1 MRILVTADWHFHP
14 FKAFSRIGEDGVNS
28 RLADIARAWRWCLEQ
43 AKKEGCEVMCV
54 AGDLFH
60 VRGQLKPSVVNV
72 VLGCISDAVDRYGMR
87 LVMIPG
93 NHDMED
99 FRGGPTAVDLFGGMM
114 GVHVLHDRVVEIN
127 GVKFMGIPYR
137 HDVEEFLRV
146 ARELRE
152 AHDLQPGRAVVLCHQ
167 GLDDLTERGMPP
179 SGLGADKVR
188 EVFGADIPVFL
199 GHYHCFWRD
208 DKVVQVG
215 SPIQHSFSSEGHLNG
230 YWIYNT
236 EGGFC
241 GHIINF
247 KSPEFVT
254 LTGDGRRSWKR
265 GDFVRIVM
273 SDLKKAEA
281 LAEDVLKNG
290 AGGVITQI
298 VRDAAEYRA
307 AEEAVGMEPR
317 SVRSMVE
324 RYVSGQSDME
334 PYSARILALYDEVCV

>member
-14 FKAFSRIGEDGVNS
+14 FKAFSCIGEDGVNS

-43 AKKEGCEVMCV
+43 AKKEGCEVMCA

-167 GLDDLTERGMPP
+167 GLDDVAEKGTPP
-179 SGLGADKVR
+179 TGLYATYLR
-188 EVFGADIPVFL
+188 AVFGSDIPVFL
-199 GHYHCFWRD
+199 GHYHRPFRVD
-208 DKVVQVG
+208 EIVQVG
-215 SPIQHSFSSEGHLNG
+215 APIQHSFSSEGRRTG
-230 YWIYNT
+230 CWIYDTT
-236 EGGFC
+236 EGIWHLENC
-241 GHIINF
+241 N
-247 KSPEFVT
+247 SPKF
-254 LTGDGRRSWKR
+254 LTIYSERDGWDH
-265 GDFVRIVM
+265 GDFLRVIN
-273 SDLKKAEA
+273 SDLKKAERI
-281 LAEDVLKNG
+281 AEESLIRG

-307 AEEAVGMEPR
+307 TEEAVGMEPR

-324 RYVSGQSDME
+324 RYVSGQPDME
-334 PYSARILALYDEVCV
+334 PYSARILSLYDEVCA